1 MQRRASKNRDGL
13 ARNMTEKQLTAALSM
28 FPRMQERARRALHL
42 VLVEG
47 YSVAE
52 AARTVAAK
60 TKQPLTAEAVRQW
73 VERVKT
79 ANKKG
84 KGCPDG
90 WEVLNLCLPKPSVF
104 YDQALAL
111 EREAFKRIGI
121 RKRGRSRIK

>member
-1 MQRRASKNRDGL
+1 MN
-13 ARNMTEKQLTAALSM
+13 EKQFNAALLL

-47 YSVAE
+47 YNNAE

-79 ANKKG
+79 VTKKG
-84 KGCPDG
+84 KGCPEG
-90 WEVLNLCLPKPSVF
+90 WVVLNICLPKPSTF
-104 YDQALAL
+104 YDQAKEL
-111 EREAFKRIGI
+111 EREAFKRLGI
-121 RKRGRSRIK
+121 RKRIRTK